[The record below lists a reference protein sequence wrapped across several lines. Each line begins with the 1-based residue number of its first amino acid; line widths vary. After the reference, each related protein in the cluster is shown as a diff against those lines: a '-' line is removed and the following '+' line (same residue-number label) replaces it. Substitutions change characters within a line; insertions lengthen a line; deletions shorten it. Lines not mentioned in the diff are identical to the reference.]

1 MSQKLDALLKQL
13 HKLHPKYIDL
23 SLDRLRKLL
32 EKLNNP
38 HLKLPPV
45 IHIAGTNGKGS
56 TLSFIQNILIENNYS
71 IHAYISPHLKSFNER
86 IIIRNKL
93 INKKSLYS
101 LLKKIKKINNN
112 EPITFF
118 EITTAA
124 AFYIFSKK
132 KSDFLILETGLGGR
146 LDATNIINKSL
157 IDIITPI
164 GIDHQDFLGK
174 SLKKITNEK
183 LGIIKKGSTIIISK
197 QKKLVKNHILNKL
210 NLKKNNTLFYGNKF
224 KILEKNSKTFKLEY
238 NKKKYI
244 FNNPKLIG
252 EHQIENAS
260 TAITSIFILKNLGYN
275 FNNKSINKGIIN
287 TVWPGRLEKVKLDK
301 IPVYLDGAHN
311 IDGAKKLLNFF
322 NQKKQKVWIIIGMLN
337 NKNLNDFV
345 KILQPITQGIVAV
358 TIPKEKNSF
367 TSDEIFNVCKTL
379 NIICYKKTTI
389 KLANQFLKK
398 TIKPKLIL
406 VTGSLYL
413 IGSIRDTNYK

>member
-13 HKLHPKYIDL
+13 NNLHPKYIDL

-32 EKLNNP
+32 DKLNNP

-71 IHAYISPHLKSFNER
+71 VHAYISPHLKSFNER

-93 INKKSLYS
+93 VNKKNLYTI
-101 LLKKIKKINNN
+101 LKKIKKLNNN

-183 LGIIKKGSTIIISK
+183 LGIIKKESTIIISK

-210 NLKKNNTLFYGNKF
+210 ILKKNNTLFYGNKF
-224 KILEKNSKTFKLEY
+224 KILKKNSKNFKIEY
-238 NKKKYI
+238 DKKK
-244 FNNPKLIG
+244 FTFSNPKLIG

-260 TAITSIFILKNLGYN
+260 TAIASIFVLKNLGYN
-275 FNNKSINKGIIN
+275 FKNQSINKGIIK
-287 TVWPGRLEKVKLDK
+287 TKWPGRLERVKLNK

-322 NQKKQKVWIIIGMLN
+322 KQKNQKAWIIIGMLN
-337 NKNLNDFV
+337 NKNLIDFI
-345 KILQPITQGIVAV
+345 KILKPIAEGIVAIP
-358 TIPKEKNSF
+358 IPKEKNSF
-367 TSDEIFNVCKTL
+367 TAKQIFNVCKKL
-379 NIICYKKTTI
+379 NLICYKKTNI
-389 KLANQFLKK
+389 KSANKFLK
-398 TIKPKLIL
+398 TVIKPKLIL

-413 IGSIRDTNYK
+413 IGKIRDKNYK

>member
-56 TLSFIQNILIENNYS
+56 TLSFIQTILIENNYS

-93 INKKSLYS
+93 INKKSLYTV
-101 LLKKIKKINNN
+101 LKKIEKINNN

-118 EITTAA
+118 EITTAT
-124 AFYIFSKK
+124 AFYIFSKR

-164 GIDHQDFLGK
+164 GIDHQEFLGK

-183 LGIIKKGSTIIISK
+183 LGIIKKGSTVIISK
-197 QKKLVKNHILNKL
+197 QKNLVKNHILNKI
-210 NLKKNNTLFYGNKF
+210 NLKKNTTLFYGNRF
-224 KILEKNSKTFKLEY
+224 KILEKNSKTFKLQY
-238 NKKKYI
+238 DKKKYI

-260 TAITSIFILKNLGYN
+260 TAITSIFILKKLGYK
-275 FNNKSINKGIIN
+275 FNNKSINKGIVK
-287 TVWPGRLEKVKLDK
+287 TVWPGRLEKLKLCH

-322 NQKKQKVWIIIGMLN
+322 KQKNQKVWIIIGMLN
-337 NKNLNDFV
+337 NKNLNDFI
-345 KILQPITQGIVAV
+345 KILQPITEGVVAV
-358 TIPKEKNSF
+358 PIPQEKNSF
-367 TSDEIFNVCKTL
+367 TSDEILNVCKKL
-379 NIICYKKTTI
+379 NLICYKKTNVKI
-389 KLANQFLKK
+389 ANQFLKK
-398 TIKPKLIL
+398 TIKPKIIL

-413 IGSIRDTNYK
+413 IGSIKDKSYK

>member
-1 MSQKLDALLKQL
+1 MSQKLDALLRQL

-23 SLDRLRKLL
+23 SLDRLKKLL

-56 TLSFIQNILIENNYS
+56 TLSFIQNILIENNYI

-101 LLKKIKKINNN
+101 VLKKIKKINNN

-210 NLKKNNTLFYGNKF
+210 NLKKNNTLFYGNRF

-238 NKKKYI
+238 DKKKYI

-260 TAITSIFILKNLGYN
+260 TAITSIFILKKLGYN
-275 FNNKSINKGIIN
+275 FNNKSINKGIIK

-322 NQKKQKVWIIIGMLN
+322 KQKNQKVWIIIGMLN
-337 NKNLNDFV
+337 NKNLNDFI
-345 KILQPITQGIVAV
+345 KILQPIADGVVLTRS
-358 TIPKEKNSF
+358 T
-367 TSDEIFNVCKTL
+367 TSLEPLWLMAPCL
-379 NIICYKKTTI
+379 
-389 KLANQFLKK
+389 
-398 TIKPKLIL
+398 
-406 VTGSLYL
+406 
-413 IGSIRDTNYK
+413 